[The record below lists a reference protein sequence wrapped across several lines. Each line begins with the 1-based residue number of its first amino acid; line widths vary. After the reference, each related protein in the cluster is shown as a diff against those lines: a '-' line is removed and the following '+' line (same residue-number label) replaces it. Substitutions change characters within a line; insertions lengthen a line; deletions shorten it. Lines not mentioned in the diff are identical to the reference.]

1 MKMMR
6 RREQG
11 YGPAYP
17 AWLGRGGGVRKGVG
31 RGVWRRERGK
41 MNSKRVLLNPPNPTF
56 NKEVSQTPFSFLAS
70 APLVCSRQESRDHP
84 RKNHRQAS
92 RPPRKQ
98 ERETR
103 GLETHRKQERH
114 TRKTFHRSLWTRE
127 STRQRAGEATVRNRG
142 TDKVRGTRVES

>member
-11 YGPAYP
+11 DGPACP

-92 RPPRKQ
+92 KASKKARKRNKGFGDTQ
-98 ERETR
+98 NARKTHEKDVPQEFVDAGINTTESWGGYSKKQRDRERE
-103 GLETHRKQERH
+103 
-114 TRKTFHRSLWTRE
+114 
-127 STRQRAGEATVRNRG
+127 RN
-142 TDKVRGTRVES
+142 KC